1 MVEGLIGV
9 LLLCVPVFLVI
20 YIVGKLTLS
29 E

>member
-20 YIVGKLTLS
+20 YVVGKLTLS